1 MDMIVAADRR
11 WAIGKGGD
19 LIYSIPEDMKF
30 FRRMTQGKT
39 LVMGR
44 KTLESF
50 PGGKPLPKRV
60 NIVLSSNRG
69 YAPEGVV
76 AVHDLGELFAE
87 IAKYP
92 GDDVMLIGGGRL
104 YTELAPYCHR
114 AYITLIDA
122 ETEDADTYIP
132 NFDELE
138 GWRLEDVSETVETG
152 GFSIKFATYI
162 NERPEKWNL
171 I

>member
-1 MDMIVAADRR
+1 MIVAADRR

-30 FRRMTQGKT
+30 FRRMTQGKV

-60 NIVLSSNRG
+60 NIVLSSDHD

-76 AVHDLGELFAE
+76 AVHGLGELFAE
-87 IAKYP
+87 IEKYP
-92 GDDVMLIGGGRL
+92 EDDVMLIGGGRL
-104 YTELAPYCHR
+104 YTELAPFCRR
-114 AYITLIDA
+114 AYITLIDS
-122 ETEDADTYIP
+122 ETEGADTFIP

-138 GWRLEDVSETVETG
+138 GWRLDEVSETVETG
-152 GFSIKFATYI
+152 GYNIRFATYV
-162 NERPEKWNL
+162 NERTKIWSLN
-171 I
+171 

>member
-1 MDMIVAADRR
+1 MDLIVAADKN

-39 LVMGR
+39 VVMGR

-60 NIVLSSNRG
+60 NVVLSSNPD
-69 YAPEGVV
+69 YAPEGTVS
-76 AVHDLGELFAE
+76 VHNYAELFAE

-92 GDDVMLIGGGRL
+92 EDDVMLIGGGRL
-104 YTELAPYCHR
+104 YTDLAKYCRR
-114 AYITLIDA
+114 AYITLVDA
-122 ETEDADTYIP
+122 ETEGVDTFIP

-138 GWRLEDVSETVETG
+138 GWVLEEVSDPVETG
-152 GFSIKFATYI
+152 GYTIRFATYLNNSPAI
-162 NERPEKWNL
+162 FNN
-171 I
+171 

>member
-1 MDMIVAADRR
+1 MDLIVAADRK

-30 FRRMTQGKT
+30 FRRTTLGKT
-39 LVMGR
+39 VVMGR

-60 NIVLSSNRG
+60 NVVLSSNPD
-69 YAPEGVV
+69 YAPEGAV
-76 AVHDLGELFAE
+76 AVHNYAELFAE

-92 GDDVMLIGGGRL
+92 SDEVMLIGGGRL
-104 YTELAPYCHR
+104 YTDLAKYCRR

-122 ETEDADTYIP
+122 ETEGVDTFIP

-138 GWRLEDVSETVETG
+138 GWSLESVSEPLEDG
-152 GFSIKFATYI
+152 GYTFRFATYI
-162 NERPEKWNL
+162 NSNPT
-171 I
+171 IYS

>member
-1 MDMIVAADRR
+1 MDLIVAADRK

-30 FRRMTQGKT
+30 FRRTTLGKT
-39 LVMGR
+39 VVMGR

-60 NIVLSSNRG
+60 NVVLSSNPD
-69 YAPEGVV
+69 YAPEGAV
-76 AVHDLGELFAE
+76 AVHNYAELFAE

-92 GDDVMLIGGGRL
+92 SDEVMLIGGGRL
-104 YTELAPYCHR
+104 YTDLAKYCRR

-122 ETEDADTYIP
+122 ETEGVDTFIP
-132 NFDELE
+132 NFDSLE
-138 GWRLEDVSETVETG
+138 GWSLESVSEPLEDG
-152 GFSIKFATYI
+152 GYTFRFATYV
-162 NERPEKWNL
+162 NQKPMKFEE
-171 I
+171 

>member
-1 MDMIVAADRR
+1 MNMIVAADRN

-44 KTLESF
+44 RTLESF

-60 NIVLSSNRG
+60 NVVLTSNRD
-69 YAPEGVV
+69 YAPENVV
-76 AVHDLGELFAE
+76 VVHDYAELFAE

-92 GDDVMLIGGGRL
+92 EDEVMLIGGGRL
-104 YTELAPYCHR
+104 YTDLAKYCR
-114 AYITLIDA
+114 LAYITRIDA
-122 ETEDADTYIP
+122 ESEGADTFIP

-138 GWRLEDVSETVETG
+138 GWHLKEITKTVETG
-152 GFSIKFATYI
+152 GYDIRFATYI
-162 NERPEKWNL
+162 NEGVEKWN
-171 I
+171 

>member
-1 MDMIVAADRR
+1 MDLIVAADKN

-30 FRRMTQGKT
+30 FRRTTLGKT
-39 LVMGR
+39 VVMGR

-60 NIVLSSNRG
+60 NVVLSSNPD
-69 YAPEGVV
+69 YAPEGAV
-76 AVHDLGELFAE
+76 AVHNYSEPFAE

-92 GDDVMLIGGGRL
+92 EDDVMLIGGGRL
-104 YTELAPYCHR
+104 YTDLAKYCRR

-122 ETEDADTYIP
+122 AAEGTDTFIP
-132 NFDELE
+132 DFDNLDGWELE
-138 GWRLEDVSETVETG
+138 EVSESLETG
-152 GFSIKFATYI
+152 GYTIRFATYI
-162 NERPEKWNL
+162 NQNPVKFEE
-171 I
+171 